1 MHRSLFILQ
10 TAQYSCTNAVF
21 LFLFFHC
28 MNSEGMSRRWRDT
41 APFGLTCFPLLI
53 MTWIMEP
60 AVILR

>member
-1 MHRSLFILQ
+1 MHTSLLFLQ
-10 TAQYSCTNAVF
+10 TINTVVLMQCSCSCSFIACI
-21 LFLFFHC
+21 L
-28 MNSEGMSRRWRDT
+28 SRKWRDT